1 MVVCCIKVRKL
12 TLWND
17 IFNTFRL
24 FFHYK
29 LLTSEEISNG
39 AKFTLS
45 WFCFPLTR
53 TRKSEF
59 EFDSQNQEKNGFHV
73 LSGRSALLE
82 LRPVKKLKSLRM
94 QFFSVKY

>member
-17 IFNTFRL
+17 IFNTVRL

-29 LLTSEEISNG
+29 LLTSEEINNG

-45 WFCFPLTR
+45 WFCFALT
-53 TRKSEF
+53 
-59 EFDSQNQEKNGFHV
+59 
-73 LSGRSALLE
+73 
-82 LRPVKKLKSLRM
+82 
-94 QFFSVKY
+94 